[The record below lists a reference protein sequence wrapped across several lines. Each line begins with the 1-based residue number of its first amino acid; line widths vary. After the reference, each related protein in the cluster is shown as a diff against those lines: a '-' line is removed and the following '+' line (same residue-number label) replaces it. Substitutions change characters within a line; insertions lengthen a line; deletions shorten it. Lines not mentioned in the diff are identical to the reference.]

1 MYYGLHEPVTC
12 TYTPAVYC
20 TCGEEIPWPERAGM
34 CDNCDAPM
42 CNGCVVKLACET
54 CDTACCDECITI
66 CDHCGARLC
75 PTCKESG
82 HLPECATCGSTLCGW
97 CADECDECGTPMC
110 SECCGNGCEAHT
122 RTPGKETA

>member
-20 TCGEEIPWPERAGM
+20 TCGEKIPWPERAGK

-82 HLPECATCGSTLCGW
+82 HLPEC
-97 CADECDECGTPMC
+97 GTPMC
-110 SECCGNGCEAHT
+110 SECCGTGCEAHT
-122 RTPGKETA
+122 TTSVKETA